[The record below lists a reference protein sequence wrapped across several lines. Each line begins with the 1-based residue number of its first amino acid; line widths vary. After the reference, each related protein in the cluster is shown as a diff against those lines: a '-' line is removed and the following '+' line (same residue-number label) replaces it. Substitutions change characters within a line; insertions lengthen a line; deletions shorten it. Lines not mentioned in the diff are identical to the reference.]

1 MARLVIIG
9 NSAAGLA
16 AVEAIRSRDRR
27 SHVTVIAAERHPP
40 YSRIMLTYLLAG
52 KTTRDRMLLHGPDW
66 YREMDIQALTGQRAV
81 AIDTQRRQVITE
93 DSSKGGGTR
102 RISFDRLLIATG
114 ATAQRPDVPGM
125 DLRGVFCLRD
135 LDDANAILRYADEQL
150 PTRGVPEA
158 VFLGGGPVCLQALT
172 ALSARG
178 MRVSLVVR
186 SEAILSQLADPDTAL
201 LAEKVLRAHDIRAHK
216 GVEVYGIDSR
226 GSSGRSAG
234 RLLVQTRQGKPLPAD
249 LVVVGKGTQP
259 NVEVARGTGI
269 ATDVGILVDEAMET
283 SVPGVFAAG
292 DVAQATH
299 CVTGRKVCYGTWTN
313 ACEQG
318 RIAGLNMVGGHIH
331 WTGGLNR
338 NVTTLFG
345 NTLGSVGVIHADAA
359 ASDGRPGATL
369 KRYSDPRRQVS
380 RRLLFSGGR
389 CLGAVVW
396 NACDDLG
403 ILSWLI
409 STGRDCTGW
418 EGRVARGENVCADV
432 LGLRQARGPLS
443 LVRMEKTP

>member
-1 MARLVIIG
+1 MEHLVIIG

-27 SHVTVIAAERHPP
+27 SRVTIIAAERHPP

-52 KTTRDRMLLHGPDW
+52 KTTRDGMFLHGPDW
-66 YREMDIQALTGQRAV
+66 YREMDIRALTGQRAV

-186 SEAILSQLADPDTAL
+186 SRAIFSQLADPDTAL
-201 LAEKVLRAHDIRAHK
+201 LAEKVLRAHDIRVHK
-216 GVEVYGIDSR
+216 GVEVCGIESR
-226 GSSGRSAG
+226 AGSGRSAG

-249 LVVVGKGTQP
+249 LVIIGKGTQP

-269 ATDVGILVDEAMET
+269 ATDAGIVVDETMET

-318 RIAGLNMVGGHIH
+318 RIAGLNMVGGQIH

-345 NTLGSVGVIHADAA
+345 NTLGSVGVIRADAA
-359 ASDGRPGATL
+359 ASSGQPDATL
-369 KRYSDPRRQVS
+369 KRYSDPRRQLS

-389 CLGAVVW
+389 CLGAAAW

-403 ILSWLI
+403 VLSWLI

-418 EGRVARGENVCADV
+418 EERIARGENVCADA
-432 LGLRQARGPLS
+432 LGLKQARGPLS
-443 LVRMEKTP
+443 FVRMEQTP

>member
-1 MARLVIIG
+1 VEHLVIIG

-27 SHVTVIAAERHPP
+27 SRVTVIAAERHPP

-52 KTTRDRMLLHGPDW
+52 KTTHERMLLHEPDW
-66 YREMDIQALTGQRAV
+66 YREMDIEALTGQRAV

-93 DSSKGGGTR
+93 DSSTGGGTKR
-102 RISFDRLLIATG
+102 VSFDRLLIATG
-114 ATAQRPDVPGM
+114 ASAQRPDVPGM
-125 DLRGVFCLRD
+125 DLPGVFCLRD
-135 LDDANAILRYADEQL
+135 LDDANAILKYVDEQL
-150 PTRGVPEA
+150 PTRRVPKA

-178 MRVSLVVR
+178 MKVSLVVR
-186 SEAILSQLADPDTAL
+186 SKAIFSQLADPDTAS
-201 LAEKVLRAHDIRAHK
+201 LAEKVLRAHDIGVRK
-216 GVEVYGIDSR
+216 GVEVCGIESR
-226 GSSGRSAG
+226 AGSRRSAG

-249 LVVVGKGTQP
+249 LVIIGKGTQP
-259 NVEVARGTGI
+259 NLEVARGTDI
-269 ATDVGILVDEAMET
+269 PTDVGIVVDETMET

-292 DVAQATH
+292 DAAQATH

-318 RIAGLNMVGGHIH
+318 RIAGLNMVGSQLR

-338 NVTTLFG
+338 NVTTLFD
-345 NTLGSVGVIHADAA
+345 NTLGSVGVIRADAA
-359 ASDGRPGATL
+359 ANDRRPGVTL
-369 KRYSDPRRQVS
+369 KRYSDSRRRVS
-380 RRLLFSGGR
+380 RRVLFSRGR

-403 ILSWLI
+403 VLSWLI

-418 EGRVARGENVCADV
+418 EERVARGENVCGDV
-432 LGLRQARGPLS
+432 LGLKQARGPLS
-443 LVRMEKTP
+443 LVRMDKTA